1 MKYLLLN
8 GPNLN
13 LLGSREPEV
22 YGHETLEDVEAK
34 CQEWAGE
41 LGGTVEAVCSN
52 HEGELIEAVHSAR
65 GRMDGIVF
73 NPGAY
78 AHTSYALHDAVA
90 AAETPTVEI
99 HISDVE
105 SREPWRRISRIG
117 PACVHRIFGRGVEG
131 YMWAIRHLHYR
142 ALHPPTTRAYGEDPD
157 NVGDLHLPGAG
168 RGGGP
173 YPVAVLFHGGGWRR
187 VITRD
192 VMDGAAVD
200 LARRGTATWNVEYR
214 RIPPVGGWRA
224 MLEDGTA
231 AVDYLREL
239 ADEFPLD
246 MERVTT
252 VGHSA
257 GGHVAFFASRAAR
270 NARVQPA
277 RFVPLAS
284 MLDLDLSARS
294 HRLGGLVERLLGGE
308 EGTAFD
314 DLNPTGQ
321 VPLGIPTVALHGTA
335 DESVDVKQSRNYV
348 QAAQEKGDQAELMEI
363 PGAEHG
369 DFLEP
374 NSTAWQEAAQ
384 QIIDPPA

>member
-13 LLGSREPEV
+13 LLGTREPEV
-22 YGHETLEDVEAK
+22 YGRETLADVEAK
-34 CQEWAGE
+34 CRAWAGE
-41 LGGTVEAVCSN
+41 LGGTVETVCSN

-117 PACVHRIFGRGVEG
+117 PACAHRIFGRGVEG
-131 YMWAIRHLHYR
+131 YRWAIRHLHYR

-157 NVGDLHLPGAG
+157 NVGDLRLPEAG
-168 RGGGP
+168 RDGGP

-231 AVDYLREL
+231 AVDHLREL

-284 MLDLDLSARS
+284 MLDLELSARS

-308 EGTAFD
+308 EVTAFD
-314 DLNPTGQ
+314 DLNPTGL

-348 QAAQEKGDQAELMEI
+348 RAAQEKGDQAELMEI

-374 NSTAWQEAAQ
+374 NSTAWQAAAQ
-384 QIIDPPA
+384 QITEPPA

>member
-34 CQEWAGE
+34 CRAWAGE

-65 GRMDGIVF
+65 GWADGIVF

-131 YMWAIRHLHYR
+131 YKWAIRHLHYR

-157 NVGDLHLPGAG
+157 NVGDLRLPEAG
-168 RGGGP
+168 RDGGP

-200 LARRGTATWNVEYR
+200 LAQRGVATWNVEYR

-224 MLEDGTA
+224 MLEDGTS
-231 AVDYLREL
+231 AVDHLREL

-257 GGHVAFFASRAAR
+257 GGHVAFFASRESQVR
-270 NARVQPA
+270 PA

-284 MLDLDLSARS
+284 MLDLELSASS
-294 HRLGGLVERLLGGE
+294 HRLGELVERLLGGE
-308 EGTAFD
+308 EGTAFK

-335 DESVDVKQSRNYV
+335 DQSVDVKQSRNYV
-348 QAAQEKGDQAELMEI
+348 RAAQEKGDQAELTEI

-374 NSTAWQEAAQ
+374 NSTAWEAAAQ
-384 QIIDPPA
+384 QIINSPA

>member
-34 CQEWAGE
+34 CRAWAGE

-65 GRMDGIVF
+65 GRADGIVF

-90 AAETPTVEI
+90 AAGTPTVEI

-117 PACVHRIFGRGVEG
+117 PACAHRIFGRGVEG
-131 YMWAIRHLHYR
+131 YKWAIRHLHYR

-157 NVGDLHLPGAG
+157 NVGDLRLPEAG

-200 LARRGTATWNVEYR
+200 LARRGVATWNVEYR

-257 GGHVAFFASRAAR
+257 GGHVSFFASRESQVR
-270 NARVQPA
+270 PA

-284 MLDLDLSARS
+284 MLDLELSASS
-294 HRLGGLVERLLGGE
+294 HRLGELVEKLLGGE
-308 EGTAFD
+308 EGTAFN
-314 DLNPTGQ
+314 DLNPTGL

-335 DESVDVKQSRNYV
+335 DQSVDVKQSRNYV
-348 QAAQEKGDQAELMEI
+348 RAAQEKGDQAEMMEI

-374 NSTAWQEAAQ
+374 NSTAWEAAAQ
-384 QIIDPPA
+384 QIINPPA